1 MQVAGITFDWTPMDC
16 SWCRSRFFEIEPTLG
31 KIAAVQT
38 QNNLVWMHW
47 LFLALETKRLLSLDL
62 LF

>member
-16 SWCRSRFFEIEPTLG
+16 SWCRLRFLEIEPTLG
-31 KIAAVQT
+31 KIAVVLT

-47 LFLALETKRLLSLDL
+47 QFFSFGNKKNPFS
-62 LF
+62 